1 MINFWSRI
9 LCGDHN
15 KLTYLT
21 YSLCKHRYDSGQPTS
36 EWFSN
41 IVSLLND
48 YGIHS
53 IPESID
59 DVKATVKQ
67 IHSAMHLEY
76 VSKWEEQVV
85 TSAKCSSLYKHVKSV
100 FEREHYLTKLPFNLR
115 LALSRIRTS
124 NHKLPIEVGR
134 YECVPREER
143 ICPKCE
149 SGQVGDEF
157 HFLLTCGNPELVVL
171 RGKYIS
177 PYYTINPSMEKL
189 NDLLNNKGRKIF
201 KLARYVE
208 EGLKLY

>member
-1 MINFWSRI
+1 MN
-9 LCGDHN
+9 
-15 KLTYLT
+15 
-21 YSLCKHRYDSGQPTS
+21 
-36 EWFSN
+36 
-41 IVSLLND
+41 
-48 YGIHS
+48 
-53 IPESID
+53 
-59 DVKATVKQ
+59 
-67 IHSAMHLEY
+67 LEY
-76 VSKWEEQVV
+76 VNKWEERVL

-134 YECVPREER
+134 YERRRVPREER
-143 ICPKCE
+143 ICHMCE

-157 HFLLTCGNPELVVL
+157 HFLLTCGNPELLVL
-171 RGKYIS
+171 REKYIS

-189 NDLLNNKGRKIF
+189 NDLFNNKGRKIF